1 MTIAARMNDVRLD
14 VNSYCLFSYYINDL
28 FLVLSLQPSVTRY
41 DFVFKGIR
49 PLKDSVRE
57 YIFHVRMLNV
67 CVCVCSAYTHVY
79 MHLLYMCTCLCA
91 CHWSAYTYMCMC
103 TLVYVL
109 TYRVYS
115 QHVLFDSFLFV
126 STVTDSVLYEGGLP
140 GTFFPF
146 QEEGVHPWCSGAST

>member
-1 MTIAARMNDVRLD
+1 MGWM
-14 VNSYCLFSYYINDL
+14 YIVIVSLAYMYL
-28 FLVLSLQPSVTRY
+28 FLVLQPSVTRY

-49 PLKDSVRE
+49 PLKDSVGE

-109 TYRVYS
+109 TYRAYA
-115 QHVLFDSFLFV
+115 QHVLFDSFLCV
-126 STVTDSVLYEGGLP
+126 STVTGSVLCQASLH

-146 QEEGVHPWCSGAST
+146 QAGGVHPWCNGAST